1 LARVKK
7 RRLLV
12 AAYAALALALACVT
26 GELRSSAIG
35 DTGSDGDSDVAS
47 AADLVDAL
55 PPVASLA
62 LVPLPSAAGVFVDL
76 HIPPSRMTT
85 AEVFRPPQARS

>member
-1 LARVKK
+1 MKK

-26 GELRSSAIG
+26 GELRSSTIG
-35 DTGSDGDSDVAS
+35 DTGSDSDSDAAS
-47 AADLVDAL
+47 AADLFEAL
-55 PPVASLA
+55 PPVVAVA
-62 LVPLPSAAGVFVDL
+62 LVPPPSGIGVFVDL

-85 AEVFRPPQARS
+85 AEVFRPPQART

>member
-12 AAYAALALALACVT
+12 AAFAALALALACVT
-26 GELRSSAIG
+26 GELRSSNVG
-35 DTGSDGDSDVAS
+35 DTGSDSDAAS
-47 AADLVDAL
+47 AADLFEAL
-55 PPVASLA
+55 PPVASVA
-62 LVPLPSAAGVFVDL
+62 LVPPPSGIGVFVDL

>member
-1 LARVKK
+1 LARVKM

-12 AAYAALALALACVT
+12 AAYAALAIALACVT

-35 DTGSDGDSDVAS
+35 DTGSDSDVAS
-47 AADLVDAL
+47 AADLFEAL
-55 PPVASLA
+55 PPIASVV
-62 LVPLPSAAGVFVDL
+62 LVPPLSATGVFVDL

-85 AEVFRPPQARS
+85 AEVFRPPQART